1 MAILGLNLGF
11 STLLSVIFSYTHVS
25 DKKEKKIVTGLKLEK
40 QLALYPSSMTHG
52 FFCLSPVLPHH
63 PLLPSLGLFISPTIF
78 NAISM
83 LILVCVFQFSLELL
97 HFVYITFPLSIS
109 RWTDI

>member
-1 MAILGLNLGF
+1 MAIRGLSLEF
-11 STLLSVIFSYTHVS
+11 STLLSIMFSYMYVS
-25 DKKEKKIVTGLKLEK
+25 DKKEKKVVTGLKLEK
-40 QLALYPSSMTHG
+40 QLALYPSSTTHG
-52 FFCLSPVLPHH
+52 SFCLSPVLPHH
-63 PLLPSLGLFISPTIF
+63 PLLPSLGLFISPTKF

-109 RWTDI
+109 QWADI